1 MEQKLNQLKLI
12 ALPHPGR
19 RFRSCGFSL
28 IELLVVI
35 AVIGILSVL
44 IVPAFNTI
52 TGANAISTA
61 TDRLVGALELARQ
74 IAVTK
79 NKQTEVRFY
88 DIPATAWASD
98 YRAFQVF
105 EIEPSLQATPA
116 TPVITMGQPAVIA
129 RDTGLSTL
137 LDTARSKTWTTL
149 DPQISLPGI
158 GTSYNC
164 CYVRFRPEGTTDLD
178 ISKKWHFTVVDAKTP
193 VTAANPPANF
203 ACVWVTPTTGS
214 IRVLRP

>member
-1 MEQKLNQLKLI
+1 MEQKSKKLKLTDHI
-12 ALPHPGR
+12 HSTKS
-19 RFRSCGFSL
+19 FRAGGFSL

-35 AVIGILSVL
+35 AIIGVLSVL

-52 TGANAISTA
+52 TGANAISAA

-88 DIPATAWASD
+88 DVPATGWVSD

-105 EIEPSLQATPA
+105 EIEPSLQVTPA

-129 RDTGLSTL
+129 RDAGLSTL
-137 LDTARSKTWTTL
+137 LDTARSKTWSAL
-149 DPQISLPGI
+149 DPQVSLPGI
-158 GTSYNC
+158 GTTYNC
-164 CYVRFRPEGTTDLD
+164 RYVRFRPEGTTDLD
-178 ISKKWHFTVVDAKTP
+178 VSKKWHLTVVDAKTP
-193 VTAANPPANF
+193 GTAAKPPANF